1 MEKGKTVLEAK
12 LFGQLQ
18 IAYDGIVLTEEG
30 IRSDM
35 VSKLLGY
42 ILLHNKRSLSVR
54 ELTDMLWGEDGG
66 SENPAGAL
74 KNLVYRLRTILK
86 KHYGADVS
94 FIGTSQ
100 GAYTW
105 NADIEVVLDTQQLE
119 DWIRQAKEVTD
130 FSDKLSY
137 YMDVLEIYQGR
148 FMDSFATEHWVVPL
162 SAYYNSMV
170 IRAAKD
176 MAALC
181 MEQKLYEEMERVVAQ
196 AIAYDGL
203 DEELHS
209 LMLESM
215 VGQGK
220 QAQAMS
226 YYDDI
231 AKRFYEALGV
241 RDLKRLKKSYQ
252 KVLAM
257 KKVSGAVSAE
267 DISQEVQEK
276 DEPNCAYV
284 CGYAVFQEI
293 YRIEARRVKR
303 MGISEYVLNLT
314 LTIKEGA
321 AVNESTERFL
331 LNRSMDK
338 MEDCVKNLLRIGDV
352 ATRYSDSQFL
362 ILLPTCTY
370 EDSKMIAERIISMFL
385 SESSNHKV
393 HVKYY
398 IDEVA

>member
-86 KHYGADVS
+86 KSYGADVS

-257 KKVSGAVSAE
+257 KKGSGAVSAE